1 MSQTRD
7 RRRSAAR
14 SRRRSDPYKS
24 EWQPAD
30 RCRVTYPAIARLLLS
45 AGADLNL
52 RNAARRIATMTR
64 ALFDRREII
73 DFVLSTGSDLGA
85 VDAAGNGVLRP
96 ARIYGDNIRT

>member
-1 MSQTRD
+1 
-7 RRRSAAR
+7 
-14 SRRRSDPYKS
+14 
-24 EWQPAD
+24 
-30 RCRVTYPAIARLLLS
+30 
-45 AGADLNL
+45 
-52 RNAARRIATMTR
+52 MTR